1 MTTPTYHRSGNKFF
15 KVLDNEIM
23 QVILKDDS
31 ACIDKVTA
39 LPEGATE
46 IDEKKYLDAVSSAMV
61 FGCIGGHPD
70 IPPSE

>member
-1 MTTPTYHRSGNKFF
+1 
-15 KVLDNEIM
+15 M